1 MRMAVATSVASQALR
16 SMRTVVAYNLQA
28 NTVEAYVALI
38 AGPRRI
44 LIAGGHAAG
53 VATACANMSLF
64 GMFALAFWYGGTLV
78 VRGEL
83 TLPQMMK
90 VGCEDEA

>member
-1 MRMAVATSVASQALR
+1 
-16 SMRTVVAYNLQA
+16 
-28 NTVEAYVALI
+28 
-38 AGPRRI
+38 
-44 LIAGGHAAG
+44 
-53 VATACANMSLF
+53 MSLF

-83 TLPQMMK
+83 TLAQMMK